1 MEKYR
6 TRMCITILY
15 FTLISILFFF
25 SQKTYKNRNLTRL
38 NIIINPSYSDHV
50 INENIVKNILFDKD
64 KGYITKNIG
73 QLCILRME
81 QKLNHYPFIKK
92 SEIFLSVDGTL
103 NIKIQ
108 EKTPILRI
116 KNGKKKHYL
125 TNDAE
130 SLEFFSSSFQP
141 RVILAQGEFSK
152 EEKRELV
159 NLVNVINSDEL
170 LKHQIISIKKT
181 KDNIF
186 SLIPK
191 IGNHY
196 IILGNITNFRK
207 KLKKLKAFYK
217 QYLNKIDINQYR
229 LIDLQYKNQVV
240 AKKR

>member
-1 MEKYR
+1 MF
-6 TRMCITILY
+6 ITILY

-25 SQKTYKNRNLTRL
+25 SQQTSKNRKFTKL
-38 NIIINPSYSDHV
+38 NIIIYPLYKDHL
-50 INENIVKNILFDKD
+50 INEDIVKNILFDKD
-64 KGYITKNIG
+64 KGYITKKIG

-81 QKLNHYPFIKK
+81 KKLNHYPFIKK

-108 EKTPILRI
+108 EQQPILRI
-116 KNGKKKHYL
+116 KTGNKEHYL
-125 TNDAE
+125 TQDAE
-130 SLEFFSSSFQP
+130 YLELSSYYFKT
-141 RVILAQGEFSK
+141 RVILLATGEFSK
-152 EEKRELV
+152 EEKQELV
-159 NLVNVINSDEL
+159 KLVNVINSDEL

-196 IILGNITNFRK
+196 IILGNLKNFRK